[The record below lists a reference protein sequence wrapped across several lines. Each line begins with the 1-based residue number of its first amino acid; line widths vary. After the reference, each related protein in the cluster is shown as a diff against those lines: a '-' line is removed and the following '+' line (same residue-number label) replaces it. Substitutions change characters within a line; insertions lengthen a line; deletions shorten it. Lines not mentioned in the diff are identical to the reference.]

1 MRTISILRTA
11 CAALLLWAGLPTAQ
25 AQGIRVHYKNGNTVD
40 IPAALFDHMSPGY
53 QKNTDPDIPDNP
65 DTDDYFRVDPLD
77 LSSPFVSILKDAGM
91 PIYTGSSAPTLNGT
105 FSLKPPKLVKFWST
119 DPEDADLDDIV
130 ENAELVVKFAGQ
142 SGSSVYVDMY
152 AIDEEGADYAVGSS
166 MYQGTQGMKAHITG
180 SGSSFTVGFVVTTEI
195 PSWGIFIRLAY
206 IMSGEVSGGTLKNL
220 YIAEASLDENNN
232 IEEYAIGKDG
242 DGTSPATTWNP
253 RIYTDDSRS
262 LTATKLARRL
272 MAKRAA
278 SEEYWYTIYKTD
290 GTELKV
296 SQDELDYVE
305 TYEAEFDQRIT
316 QQIPQ
321 EYLSKMA
328 THMPIYAGSTP
339 PTIEGSFTSHP
350 HEPVYTSDGYSWSGG
365 LADQIMNFTGQDKQ
379 KNTINYE
386 YRQSGSLSDKT
397 QMVVMGEGDQFTI
410 FAVMNGANAS
420 VNATYKMAEIVSGTM
435 TADGIKD
442 FYTGILMLEKN
453 DPSNQLM
460 KVGTYRIFKDG
471 DGLASPSAW
480 SARSAERSSGGKGSV
495 IEAE

>member
-1 MRTISILRTA
+1 MT
-11 CAALLLWAGLPTAQ
+11 ALLLTTGLTAAQ

-65 DTDDYFRVDPLD
+65 DTGDDFRVDPLD

-142 SGSSVYVDMY
+142 SGNNVYVDMY
-152 AIDEEGADYAVGSS
+152 AIDEDGTDYAIGSS
-166 MYQGTQGMKAHITG
+166 MYQGTQGIKAYITG
-180 SGSSFTVGFVVTTEI
+180 SGSNFTVGFVVTTEI

-206 IMSGEVSGGTLKNL
+206 IMSGEVSGGTLKNFH
-220 YIAEASLDENNN
+220 IAEASLDENNN

-242 DGTSPATTWNP
+242 DGTSPATTWAP
-253 RIYTDDSRS
+253 KIYTDDSRS
-262 LTATKLARRL
+262 LARASQGASTRLARRL

-296 SQDELDYVE
+296 LQDELDYVE
-305 TYEAEFDQRIT
+305 PYEAEFDERIT

-328 THMPIYAGSTP
+328 THMPIYDGSTP
-339 PTIEGSFTSHP
+339 PAVDGTFAVHP
-350 HEPVYTSDGYSWSGG
+350 VEVVFASDNYHSNNI
-365 LADQIMNFTGQDKQ
+365 ADLYLHFFDQNSV
-379 KNTINYE
+379 KNTIQYE
-386 YRQSGSLSDKT
+386 DKT
-397 QMVVMGEGDQFTI
+397 LDGAGEKTEMIIMGQGDNFTAFAVVPGTINGNVTYSLATI
-410 FAVMNGANAS
+410 F
-420 VNATYKMAEIVSGTM
+420 SGTM
-435 TADGIKD
+435 TADGIKNC
-442 FYTGILMLEKN
+442 YYAVLMVDKV
-453 DPSNQLM
+453 DPNETLM
-460 KVGTYRIFKDG
+460 RAGTYRIFKDG
-471 DGLASPSAW
+471 DGVASPSSW
-480 SARSAERSSGGKGSV
+480 SARSTGRESITDGSASV
-495 IEAE
+495 ITAK

>member
-1 MRTISILRTA
+1 MT
-11 CAALLLWAGLPTAQ
+11 ALLLMTGLTAAH

-65 DTDDYFRVDPLD
+65 DTGDDFRVDPLD

-180 SGSSFTVGFVVTTEI
+180 SGSNFTVGFVVTTEI

-305 TYEAEFDQRIT
+305 TYEAEFDERIT

-321 EYLSKMA
+321 EYLSRMT

-339 PTIEGSFTSHP
+339 PTIDGTFTSHP
-350 HEPVYTSDGYSWSGG
+350 HEPVYTSDGYSWPGT

-386 YRQSGSLSDKT
+386 YRQSGNHSDKT

-410 FAVMNGANAS
+410 FAVMNGANATE
-420 VNATYKMAEIVSGTM
+420 NATYKMAEIVSGTM

-442 FYTGILMLEKN
+442 FFSGILLVEKN
-453 DPSNQLM
+453 DPNNKIMS
-460 KVGTYRIFKDG
+460 VGTYRIFKDG
-471 DGLASPSAW
+471 DGLASPSSW
-480 SARSAERSSGGKGSV
+480 SARSTERNSGGSGST
-495 IEAE
+495 IAAE